1 MITVLAGVNGAGK
14 SSIGGSSIQA
24 AGQDWYN
31 PDEFARAM
39 RKQYPNHP
47 NEEINSAVWSEGV
60 RRLQA
65 TIRDDTDFTFET
77 TLGGSTITN
86 TLLDAIAAGIPVSI
100 WYCGLSSPEQHI
112 ERVAARVARGG
123 HDIPEAMIRSRYK
136 TSMRNL
142 CRLAPGLHQLAVYDN
157 SVPLDDNGRP
167 GIRRLL
173 HVVNGKIQELQQDMP
188 AWAKPIAAVVLS
200 SAEWDSK

>member
-14 SSIGGSSIQA
+14 SSIGGSSIRA
-24 AGQDWYN
+24 TGQDWYN
-31 PDEFARAM
+31 PDEFAQAM
-39 RKQYPNHP
+39 REQYPNRP
-47 NEEINSAVWSEGV
+47 TEEINSAVWSEGV
-60 RRLQA
+60 RRLRTAIQ
-65 TIRDDTDFTFET
+65 DDTNFTFET
-77 TLGGSTITN
+77 TLGGNTITH

-100 WYCGLSSPEQHI
+100 WYCGLNSLEQHI
-112 ERVAARVARGG
+112 VRVAARVARGG
-123 HDIPEAMIRSRYK
+123 HDIPETMIRSRHI

-167 GIRRLL
+167 SIRRLH

-188 AWAKPIAAVVLS
+188 TWAKPIAAVVLS
-200 SAEWDSK
+200 TAEWDVK